1 MRLYSLSQ
9 IPFDNSYA
17 RLPEHFYHKVKP
29 TPLPDGQLISSN
41 IGLAQQIG
49 LDPCSINPQQLAD
62 LMTGQSDFNGAE
74 PLAMKYAGH
83 QFGQYNP
90 DLGDGRGLLMGES
103 CFVDSGG
110 IEKRYDW
117 HLKGAGKTRFS
128 RMGDGRAVLR
138 SSIREYLVS
147 EAMHGLN
154 IPTTRA
160 LALTLS
166 SQHVHREHF
175 EPCATVLRISE
186 CHIRFGHFEHF
197 YYQRRYDDLREL
209 ADYCIRRYFP
219 EILGISNNKTSTS
232 DKYSLQ
238 DGLKPVHYWQFFNNI
253 FHRTVKLVAQW
264 QAYGFVHGVLNTDN
278 ISILGES
285 FDYGP
290 FEFMDNWQNNRT
302 PNHSDHQRRY
312 SFANQPGIMQWN
324 LSCLAQALIPLIVTN
339 SDSETDLKK
348 EEIEEETIS
357 IDTINTLLS
366 NYPDHFQK
374 AWLKLMAKRLG
385 LSSAPKELCD
395 DLLQLFERLEID
407 GCRFFYKLS
416 HLTLND
422 EPFDINAFDLPSAWK
437 NDKGFTQWFKH
448 YWSCLKSDTENN
460 SVNNNS
466 KDDHEEKRLI
476 AMQAVNPKYILR
488 NYMLQEAIE
497 SAEKGDYTL
506 VNDLLRLVKN
516 PYAHGALADNSEF
529 IRFAASPP
537 DWARGIEL
545 SCSS

>member
-1 MRLYSLSQ
+1 MTLYSLSQ

-17 RLPEHFYHKVKP
+17 RLPEHFYHQVLP
-29 TPLPDGQLISSN
+29 TPLPNGLLISSN
-41 IGLAQQIG
+41 AELALQIG

-62 LMTGQSDFNGAE
+62 LMTGQAEFNGAQ

-83 QFGQYNP
+83 QFGHYNP
-90 DLGDGRGLLMGES
+90 DLGDGRGLLIGES
-103 CFVDSGG
+103 FFHDNDG

-160 LALTLS
+160 LALTIS
-166 SQHVHREHF
+166 SQQAVRETF

-209 ADYCIRRYFP
+209 ADYCIHRYFP
-219 EILGISNNKTSTS
+219 EIAEDLSTQDENNEE
-232 DKYSLQ
+232 
-238 DGLKPVHYWQFFNNI
+238 GLSPKHYWQFFQNI
-253 FHRTVKLVAQW
+253 FHRTIKLVAQW

-302 PNHSDHQRRY
+302 PNHSDHEGRY
-312 SFANQPGIMQWN
+312 SFTNQPGIMQWN
-324 LSCLAQALIPLIVTN
+324 LSRLAQALIPLL
-339 SDSETDLKK
+339 TDKNPDLATAAEK
-348 EEIEEETIS
+348 EDAPKEAIS
-357 IDTINTLLS
+357 IEAINQLLS
-366 NYPDHFQK
+366 SYPDHFQRT
-374 AWLKLMAKRLG
+374 WLDLMAKRLG
-385 LSSAPKELCD
+385 LTSAPKALCD
-395 DLLQLFERLEID
+395 DLLQLLERLEID

-416 HLTLND
+416 HLSINF
-422 EPFDINAFDLPSAWK
+422 EKFDINLIDLPSAWK
-437 NDKGFTQWFKH
+437 NDQGFTQWFEQ
-448 YWSCLKSDTENN
+448 YWNCLKVDTEN
-460 SVNNNS
+460 S
-466 KDDHEEKRLI
+466 KEDESRLQQ
-476 AMQAVNPKYILR
+476 MRAVNPKYILR

-497 SAEKGDYTL
+497 SAESGNYQPID
-506 VNDLLRLVKN
+506 DLLRLVKN
-516 PYAHGALADNSEF
+516 PFSHSPLANNSEF

-537 DWARGIEL
+537 DWAKGIEL